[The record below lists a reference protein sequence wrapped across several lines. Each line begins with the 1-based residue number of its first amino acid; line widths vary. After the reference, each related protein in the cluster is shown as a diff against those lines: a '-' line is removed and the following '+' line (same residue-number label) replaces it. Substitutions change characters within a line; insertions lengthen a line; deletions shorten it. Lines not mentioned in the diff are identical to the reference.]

1 MSKIDQS
8 SFSENFKE
16 YFVPLCQ
23 YAFTFCRDKDQ
34 SKEIVQDVFLKI
46 WERRD
51 EINIRGTVGVYLY
64 QMVRN
69 KSLNHIRDSKK
80 LKFVSDDH
88 QSALEHSEEDLP
100 SESPL
105 VKEQISAAI
114 DVLPDRCKEIFI
126 LKRIEG
132 LSYKQISVRLGL
144 SEKTIENQMG
154 IALKKL
160 KESLQLVKDQLG
172 EK

>member
-8 SFSENFKE
+8 SFSKYFKE

-23 YAFTFCRDKDQ
+23 YAYAFCNNQDEC
-34 SKEIVQDVFLKI
+34 KEIVHDVFLKL
-46 WERRD
+46 WERRS
-51 EINIRGTVGVYLY
+51 ELEIRGKVSIYLY

-69 KSLNHIRDSKK
+69 KALNHIRDSKK
-80 LKFVSDDH
+80 IQFISEDH
-88 QSALEHSEEDLP
+88 
-100 SESPL
+100 PL
-105 VKEQISAAI
+105 VLMIEDEHIPPVRTLAKEHLSAAI
-114 DVLPDRCKEIFI
+114 ESLPDRCREIFI

-132 LSYKQISVRLGL
+132 LSYREISIQLSL

-160 KESLQLVKDQLG
+160 KESLQVIKNQLG
-172 EK
+172 EI